1 MDGPP
6 RHRRPSIVDSEGGG
20 LMAPQLRLV
29 GRPSPT
35 VTIERHLVVG
45 AAMDAKALADD
56 IDRALAAIEQRM
68 WAGNRPAAIN
78 EIARAHVRVA
88 ELRESFLALAGLA
101 DRTPSEPNTAAAA
114 A

>member
-1 MDGPP
+1 MTL
-6 RHRRPSIVDSEGGG
+6 H
-20 LMAPQLRLV
+20 LV

-56 IDRALAAIEQRM
+56 LEHALSAIEQRIF
-68 WAGNRPAAIN
+68 AGNRAGAVN
-78 EIARAHVRVA
+78 EIGRAHLRVE
-88 ELRESFLALAGLA
+88 ELRQSFLDLAGIA
-101 DRTPSEPNTAAAA
+101 DRSPTEPNAAAA